1 YALKLAEELKQ
12 VPGLVDID
20 VSYKPGKPEAQIVV
34 DRRKAADLGINAAT
48 VGSTVRMLV
57 EGDKVAT
64 YKGEGAEADIRVQL
78 REEDRQKLDQVL
90 ELQVPTARG
99 FVPLRQIA
107 NLELSTGPTQI
118 GRVNRQYSVVVGA
131 SAFGRVQSDV
141 VADATKVIKA
151 LPLPN
156 GAAYS
161 FTGEQEMQEEAF
173 KNLLIAMLLAV
184 VFIYMVLASQFGSFV
199 QPLVI
204 MLALP
209 LAIIGGLLA
218 LLLFRLPL
226 DMTAMIGLIL
236 LMGLVT
242 KNSILLVDLTNR
254 LRRERGMG
262 RDAALKTAGP
272 VRLRPILM
280 TTLALILGMLPVAIG
295 LGSGGDFRRSMA
307 VTVIGGL
314 ITSTILTLLIVPTAY
329 SLVEGAIERIRASRA
344 ARQARAEAAAAAK
357 EKETA
362 AAGAA

>member
-1 YALKLAEELKQ
+1 M
-12 VPGLVDID
+12 
-20 VSYKPGKPEAQIVV
+20 V

-48 VGSTVRMLV
+48 VGATVRMLV

-64 YKGEGAEADIRVQL
+64 YKGEGRRGGHPRPIRK
-78 REEDRQKLDQVL
+78 EDREKLDQVL
-90 ELQVPTARG
+90 KLQVPTGRG

-107 NLELSTGPTQI
+107 KIDLSTGPTQI

-141 VADATKVIKA
+141 VADATKIIKG
-151 LPLPN
+151 LPLPC

-184 VFIYMVLASQFGSFV
+184 VFIYMVLASQFGSFI

-218 LLLFRLPL
+218 LLIFQLPL

-262 RDAALKTAGP
+262 RRSCAQDRRPRPPAAHPDDHPGADPGHVAGGDRPRLRRRLPAQHGRHGHRRADHIDDPDAADRAHGVQPGRRSAG
-272 VRLRPILM
+272 
-280 TTLALILGMLPVAIG
+280 THSGE
-295 LGSGGDFRRSMA
+295 SGGAPGSRRGGGRGCEGEGDGRRRRS
-307 VTVIGGL
+307 VGF
-314 ITSTILTLLIVPTAY
+314 
-329 SLVEGAIERIRASRA
+329 
-344 ARQARAEAAAAAK
+344 
-357 EKETA
+357 
-362 AAGAA
+362 